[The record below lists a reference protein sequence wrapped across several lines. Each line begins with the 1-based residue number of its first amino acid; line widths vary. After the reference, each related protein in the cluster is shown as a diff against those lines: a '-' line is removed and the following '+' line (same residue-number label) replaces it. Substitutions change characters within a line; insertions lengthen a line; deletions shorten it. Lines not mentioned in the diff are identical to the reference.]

1 MKAFFSFIKNKINS
15 HLVSYML
22 NQCHYAPLY
31 DVFTDVANEGY
42 KTLFF
47 GTLNASKLKYDMLP
61 AEH

>member
-1 MKAFFSFIKNKINS
+1 
-15 HLVSYML
+15 ML

-47 GTLNASKLKYDMLP
+47 GTLNASKLKYNMLP